1 MEKKWVDS
9 VKLFFSNWRWR
20 KIGTFLFFFILAF
33 AFWMMM
39 FFRKRN
45 VESIYR
51 MPIKYINVPENI
63 VFDRKLPESIEI
75 KLQDYGSQI
84 FRYDTMRKDSLVID
98 VEDFMKNDISTIQG
112 NQLIHLISQN
122 LSTTSNLLTYYPSF
136 ISLRSSKLEQ
146 KEVPIEFVGK
156 ISTASGNYIVDT
168 TRFMPQKVKAY
179 SSIKKLQNIS
189 SAKTENISITNLK
202 STSVIRIKLNSNN
215 GIKYVPNEVDYYI
228 SVKEFT
234 EKEFDVPVHSK
245 NLPESL
251 NVKFF
256 PSQVKVSF
264 LVTLEEYKKIS
275 PEDFKIELDYQ
286 KFKENK
292 NGKVELQLTSYP
304 SSVKNPRLLQNSVE
318 FLFETR

>member
-1 MEKKWVDS
+1 MEKKWVDQI
-9 VKLFFSNWRWR
+9 KLFFSRWRWR
-20 KIGTFLFFFILAF
+20 KIGTFLFFFLLAF

-45 VESIYR
+45 VEYIYC

-63 VFDRKLPESIEI
+63 VFDRKLPENIEI

-84 FRYDTMRKDSLVID
+84 FRYDIMRKDSLVID
-98 VEDFMKNDISTIQG
+98 VEDFRKNDINTIQG

-122 LSTTSNLLTYYPSF
+122 LSSTSNLLTYYPSF

-146 KEVPIEFVGK
+146 KEVTVEFVGK

-168 TRFMPQKVKAY
+168 TRFVPKKVKAY
-179 SSIKKLQNIS
+179 SSLKKLQSIS
-189 SAKTENISITNLK
+189 SAQTEITSITNLK
-202 STSVIRIKLNSNN
+202 STSVIKVKLNSDN
-215 GIKYVPNEVDYYI
+215 GIKFVPNEVDYYI

-234 EKEFDVPVHSK
+234 EKEFDVPVHAI

-275 PEDFKIELDYQ
+275 PEDFKIELDYN
-286 KFKENK
+286 KLKDTK
-292 NGKVELQLTSYP
+292 NGKTELKLTSYP
-304 SSVKNPRLLQNSVE
+304 ATVKNPRLLQNSVE
-318 FLFETR
+318 FLFETK